1 MVKVSKYDSAGKAS
15 GDFELNSVVFAGPV
29 REQVIQEVLLMQ
41 LAHRRSAKAKCK
53 GVSDVRGGG
62 GKPYRQKGTGRA
74 RMGTLR
80 SPLRRGGGVSLGP
93 DGRSNY
99 KQRLPKKVRQ
109 AAIRSILSSAVKM
122 ERLSVVENIT
132 YEAPKTKDAV
142 GLLNNL
148 DFGKKTKVLFVIPE
162 NNFNFQKS
170 VSNVPY
176 TKAILSSNLNPHD
189 LLNYDQILFFE
200 DSVNKVVEVL
210 G

>member
-1 MVKVSKYDSAGKAS
+1 M
-15 GDFELNSVVFAGPV
+15 
-29 REQVIQEVLLMQ
+29 
-41 LAHRRSAKAKCK
+41 
-53 GVSDVRGGG
+53 
-62 GKPYRQKGTGRA
+62 
-74 RMGTLR
+74 R

-99 KQRLPKKVRQ
+99 KQRLPRKVRR
-109 AAIRSILSSAVKM
+109 AAIKSILSSAVKM
-122 ERLSVVENIT
+122 NRLSVLENIS
-132 YEAPKTKDAV
+132 YEAPKTKEAV

-148 DFGKKTKVLFVIPE
+148 DFGAKTKVLFVIPE

-210 G
+210 K